1 MNHRRLPFE
10 QWPACDQALWR
21 ELTAT
26 GSILDGSG
34 AFAELRAATLQS
46 RQAGYA
52 NWLGWLSRTEPD
64 ALAMAPADRVT
75 RPRII
80 AWLETFSG
88 KSPYTTLL
96 RLDALLSVAR
106 VAAPE
111 RDWSWVRP
119 LRQHC
124 NYKAR
129 NHRSSRKAGRI
140 PSSAELLQAGRD
152 LAGTPPQDGS
162 ALQRARNL
170 RDGTMLAFLALVP
183 IRKRAFQALRIGQS
197 FRVEAG
203 TMRVV
208 LTSELTKT
216 GVPWDCELP
225 ETLCILM
232 RDYLAHGRPVLQQ
245 QSEPVVDEGAL
256 WLADSGRPYSYH
268 YIGIRISHLTK
279 RHLGMAVPPH
289 FFRDA
294 AATTLAR
301 LGPEAARITPILLG
315 HADTRTAERH
325 YNHARM
331 IQDNRDQIG
340 FIQKRMAGVMDT

>member
-1 MNHRRLPFE
+1 MNHRRLPFD

-34 AFAELRAATLQS
+34 AFAGLRTGTLQS

-52 NWLGWLSRTEPD
+52 NWLGWLSRTELE
-64 ALAMAPADRVT
+64 ALAMAPVDRVT
-75 RPRII
+75 RSRILT
-80 AWLETFSG
+80 WLETFSG
-88 KSPYTTLL
+88 KSSYTTLL
-96 RLDALLSVAR
+96 RLDALLSVVRA
-106 VAAPE
+106 AAPE
-111 RDWSWVRP
+111 RDWSWARP

-129 NHRSSRKAGRI
+129 NHRLSRKAGRI
-140 PSSAELLQAGRD
+140 PSSAELLQVGRD
-152 LAGTPPQDGS
+152 LAAALPQDGS

-183 IRKRAFQALRIGQS
+183 IRKRAFHALRIGQS
-197 FRVEAG
+197 FRVEVG

-208 LTSELTKT
+208 LKSELTKT
-216 GVPWDCELP
+216 GVSWDCELP
-225 ETLCILM
+225 ETLCTLM
-232 RDYLAHGRPVLQQ
+232 RDYLIHGRPVLQQ
-245 QSEPVVDEGAL
+245 QSEHVADEGAL

-268 YIGIRISHLTK
+268 YTGIRISHLTE
-279 RHLGMAVPPH
+279 RHLGVPVPPH
-289 FFRDA
+289 FFKDA
-294 AATTLAR
+294 AATTLAP
-301 LGPEAARITPILLG
+301 LGPEAARITPTLLG

-331 IQDNRDQIG
+331 IQDSRDQVG
-340 FIQKRMAGVMDT
+340 FIQKRMAGISG